1 MDPVDDKYDACED
14 YYMGPVRT
22 NIGPIR
28 TNVRSIGIISRD
40 VLMTNCPVE
49 DHMEP

>member
-1 MDPVDDKYDACED
+1 MDLVDDKYDACED

-28 TNVRSIGIISRD
+28 TNVRFIGTISKA
-40 VLMTNCPVE
+40 VLMTNCSVE